1 YVNDVSADGTI
12 IVGATRFET
21 GNLSQKG
28 WMWTEETGLVHLPA
42 PSLGDEELYV
52 YWASAIGVEAGKVTI
67 VGTANDQ
74 AVRWVNGG
82 QPEVLGE
89 FNPYDVSDDGSVI
102 VGDGDNGDGQK
113 AAIKWVNGAR
123 GVIQDASDER
133 LSVSANGAYIVGH
146 DRPSSSP
153 ARWATIFGDKEVLT
167 DEWWGTALSI
177 SGDGSVV
184 VGEAYKTF
192 ESGPFIWRARGGFR
206 MLRDLLENDYG
217 VDLSEWPFFD
227 SINRLTVTDVGNVVI
242 GEGSAA
248 MASLRI
254 TLCGTPM
261 PWENTAGGFFADASS
276 WAGKVVPDSIHTAV
290 FDSGVS
296 YTVNFDGDAAVNRL
310 EAWSGE
316 DRTLAL
322 GGNAFRLTALCNGP
336 SAIVDGALRD
346 VAAGTGD
353 AMDAVVPSGSV
364 PVLRVDAA
372 GRPVI
377 DSDEEGLDCLI
388 ADGEDGEA
396 LMSVADGGVVESLSC
411 STFGSA
417 PSSAGRLVVE
427 GGGRFVTKE
436 LALGR
441 DGEGALEVPQGVVD
455 ARHLIMA
462 ESESSS
468 ATATVEQIGELRFRD
483 EATVGVRGKAEVRLN
498 EFSVMIGG
506 DPDASAVSLLIL
518 GRELEGQGQLIL
530 EEGSGF
536 FGSDAVVGQDGLG
549 NIQVKSGSLAEIRRI
564 WVGGHLEG
572 TQGVGGVYVDGSG
585 SQLLARRMWLGR
597 GGFGV
602 LEVTNGGLVRADRI

>member
-1 YVNDVSADGTI
+1 LCARAQSIEPLPDGFYPKAASADGSVVTGYVVTEDQRSLAAYWTAEDGIKTISDPAPGASETYVNDVSADGTI

-316 DRTLAL
+316 DLTLAL

-336 SAIVDGALRD
+336 SAIVDGAFLD
-346 VAAGTGD
+346 VEDGTVD
-353 AMDAVVPSGSV
+353 AMDAVVLSGNE
-364 PVLRVDAA
+364 PVLHVDAG
-372 GRPVI
+372 GRLVI

-411 STFGSA
+411 ST
-417 PSSAGRLVVE
+417 
-427 GGGRFVTKE
+427 
-436 LALGR
+436 
-441 DGEGALEVPQGVVD
+441 
-455 ARHLIMA
+455 
-462 ESESSS
+462 
-468 ATATVEQIGELRFRD
+468 
-483 EATVGVRGKAEVRLN
+483 
-498 EFSVMIGG
+498 
-506 DPDASAVSLLIL
+506 
-518 GRELEGQGQLIL
+518 
-530 EEGSGF
+530 
-536 FGSDAVVGQDGLG
+536 
-549 NIQVKSGSLAEIRRI
+549 
-564 WVGGHLEG
+564 
-572 TQGVGGVYVDGSG
+572 
-585 SQLLARRMWLGR
+585 
-597 GGFGV
+597 
-602 LEVTNGGLVRADRI
+602 